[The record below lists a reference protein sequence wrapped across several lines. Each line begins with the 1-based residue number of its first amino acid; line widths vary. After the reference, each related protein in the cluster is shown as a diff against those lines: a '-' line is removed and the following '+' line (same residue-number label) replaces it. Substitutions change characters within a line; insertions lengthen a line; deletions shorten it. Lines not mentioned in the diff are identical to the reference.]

1 MRSAAR
7 YYWGASLELQY
18 PFYFLP
24 KDSGFRGAVF
34 VDSGAEWGYKG
45 ETSWPANG
53 EVNGLITTSTGVI
66 LSFAAIARC
75 NSPIPRRRAC
85 RSAPA

>member
-1 MRSAAR
+1 M
-7 YYWGASLELQY
+7 YWGASIEMQY

-34 VDSGAEWGYKG
+34 VDSGSEWGYKG
-45 ETSWPANG
+45 ETQYPATG
-53 EVNGLITTSTGVI
+53 EVNGTITTLPE
-66 LSFAAIARC
+66 LSFARAAC
-75 NSPIPRRRAC
+75 NTPTTPHRGC

>member
-1 MRSAAR
+1 M
-7 YYWGASLELQY
+7 YWGASIEMQY

-34 VDSGAEWGYKG
+34 VDSGSEWGYKG
-45 ETSWPANG
+45 ETQYPATGEING
-53 EVNGLITTSTGVI
+53 TINSTAGHLRL
-66 LSFAAIARC
+66 LSAAC
-75 NSPIPRRRAC
+75 NTPTPPRRAC